1 MVKWTVLFFGLL
13 GFLSAPAM
21 ASCGH
26 GDDEPKDDRSIIH
39 STDYSAVYSCS
50 DKDDDKD
57 RDKDSGY

>member
-21 ASCGH
+21 ACGH
-26 GDDEPKDDRSIIH
+26 GDKDGPKDDRSIIH

-50 DKDDDKD
+50 DKDKDKD
-57 RDKDSGY
+57 RDKDRGY